1 MLAINTA
8 RTYLQ
13 NRNKAAVEPLIP
25 RRAGKQES
33 VKQTQLLPST
43 RSIRKAL
50 SQTGKKCAIFYGSET
65 GTAEKLATM
74 FSRDAKANFGLESL
88 VADLDDYD
96 YDDLAALGPEYLVVL
111 FMATAGEGET
121 TTNARR
127 ILTYLEELGAGVKLA
142 NLQYAAFGLGSSSY
156 RLFNQAAKAVDRNLT
171 EAGAHRL
178 GQLGLG
184 DDGKGTLEDDFLQW
198 RAATLPVIAANLGM
212 QRKPYVY
219 KPALHVKE
227 LRSLPKSPILDGEP
241 NKAQLYGRVKGP
253 FTSTNPYPAQ
263 VKSSRCLSSPKSA
276 RQCMH
281 IEFDISGTTLNYS
294 TGDHL
299 SLTPTN
305 SDVEVDRF
313 LRTFGLQNKQETV
326 IDITTEDPSSLSP
339 IPTFTTYKAAV
350 SKYMNICGPVS
361 RQALSVLAG
370 LTTDTE
376 AATIVS
382 SLANDADIFA
392 KTAREPHLNLA
403 QLLELRTPLNVWKN
417 IDFALLL
424 ELVGP
429 LKPRH
434 YSISSSSVASR
445 KTISATVVEE
455 KRFDAGWDFEFN
467 GVSTNYL
474 SELLGPTE
482 RSVSSRVTGPNNAFQ
497 RPTAYIS
504 VRKSQFRLPKDP
516 RTPVIMIGP
525 GTGVAPFR
533 AFVQE
538 RAHQS
543 RQGKTVAKT
552 VLFYGCRRDDEDF
565 LYKDEWSVSTP
576 IPLGISATRRC

>member
-1 MLAINTA
+1 
-8 RTYLQ
+8 
-13 NRNKAAVEPLIP
+13 
-25 RRAGKQES
+25 
-33 VKQTQLLPST
+33 
-43 RSIRKAL
+43 
-50 SQTGKKCAIFYGSET
+50 
-65 GTAEKLATM
+65 M

-96 YDDLAALGPEYLVVL
+96 YDDLAALGSDYTVVL
-111 FMATAGEGET
+111 FIATAGEGEP
-121 TTNARR
+121 TTNAGRFWK
-127 ILTYLEELGAGVKLA
+127 YLEESAPGEKLQK
-142 NLQYAAFGLGSSSY
+142 LQYAAFGLGSSSY
-156 RLFNQAAKAVDRNLT
+156 RLFNQAVKAIDQNLIQ
-171 EAGAHRL
+171 AGAHRL

-184 DDGKGTLEDDFLQW
+184 DDGKGTLEDDYLQW
-198 RAATLPVIAANLGM
+198 RAATVPIIAANLGL

-219 KPALHVKE
+219 KPALYVNE
-227 LRSLPKSPILDGEP
+227 LKSLPKSPILDGEP

-263 VKSSRCLSSPKSA
+263 IKSHRCLSSPKSA
-276 RQCMH
+276 RQCIH
-281 IEFDISGTTLNYS
+281 VEFDISGTTLNYS

-299 SLTPTN
+299 AITPTN

-313 LRTFGLQNKQETV
+313 LRTFGLQNRKHTV
-326 IDITTEDPSSLSP
+326 IDITTEDPSSPSP

-361 RQALSVLAG
+361 RQALSVLAR
-370 LTTDTE
+370 LTTDAT
-376 AATIVS
+376 AARIVS
-382 SLANDADIFA
+382 SLANDADAFA
-392 KTAREPHLNLA
+392 KTVREPHLNLA
-403 QLLELRTPLNVWKN
+403 QLLQSRTPLDAWKN
-417 IDFALLL
+417 IDFAVLL

-429 LKPRH
+429 LRSRH
-434 YSISSSSVASR
+434 YSISSSSIALR
-445 KTISATVVEE
+445 KTISATIVEE

-467 GVSTNYL
+467 GVSTSYL

-482 RSVSSRVTGPNNAFQ
+482 HPVSSRVTGPNNTFQ

-504 VRKSQFRLPKDP
+504 VRKSQFRLPKQCHIP
-516 RTPVIMIGP
+516 IIMIGP

-543 RQGKTVAKT
+543 RQGKNIGKT
-552 VLFYGCRRDDEDF
+552 VLFFGCRREDEDF

-576 IPLGISATRRC
+576 IPLCI